1 MVNPTGVIHRAD
13 RRQLRAAAIQ
23 RIRNKVR
30 DLEQLDDVFLVV
42 IERALD
48 HDMPGVQQFSRCA
61 GDILQPE
68 ISAKNGSVIS

>member
-1 MVNPTGVIHRAD
+1 MVNPAGVIHRAD

-30 DLEQLDDVFLVV
+30 DLEQLDDVFLVI

-48 HDMPGVQQFSRCA
+48 HDMPGVQQFSRRT

-68 ISAKNGSVIS
+68 LSAKNGSVIS